1 MGDRER
7 SPNGSDTSRRSFVKG
22 VAVTVGGIALTSK
35 TANVFASTTTA
46 AARMTPAPNWADQIG
61 LELFTVRDVTSKD
74 YVGTLEKI
82 AAIGYK
88 EIEPAG
94 GYNNMPPK
102 QYRAMLDRLG
112 LKMPSTHSG
121 ITAGSPVDM
130 EQQLAGFQIMGVEY
144 SEFTA
149 PRPAGGGRANGR
161 GRPPAAPQT
170 PATERKNREQFVK
183 AMAQPRTVD
192 DVKQEAARYNS
203 YGKIAKKFGIKVLI
217 HNHTVEFI
225 PCTGSTEVPYDILLK
240 ETDPEL
246 VVFQLD
252 IGWATVAGQNPIT
265 LFQQHPGR
273 FPLWHVKDVDCLKS
287 LPPVS
292 EQGARM
298 VEARLVP
305 VGNGEIDYAEIFKYA
320 SVAGLK
326 HFAVEQDSAAEW
338 GDSIAAARVSFQQ
351 LRAMLPSSA

>member
-1 MGDRER
+1 MGEQER
-7 SPNGSDTSRRSFVKG
+7 KPNGSDTTRRSFMKG
-22 VAVTVGGIALTSK
+22 VAVVVGGIAVTNR
-35 TANVFASTTTA
+35 AADVFASTATA
-46 AARMTPAPNWADQIG
+46 ASRLTPAPSWADQIG
-61 LELFTVRDVTSKD
+61 LELFTVRDVTPKD

-94 GYNNMPPK
+94 GYDNMSPK
-102 QYRAMLDRLG
+102 QFRALLDRLG

-121 ITAGSPVDM
+121 VTAGPPADM
-130 EQQLAGFQIMGVEY
+130 ERQLAGFQIMGVEY
-144 SEFTA
+144 SEFSE
-149 PRPAGGGRANGR
+149 PRPAGGGRGNAR
-161 GRPPAAPQT
+161 GRAPTAPPT
-170 PATERKNREQFVK
+170 PATERKNREQFVT
-183 AMAQPRTVD
+183 AMARPRTVD
-192 DVKQEAARYNS
+192 DVRQEAARYNS
-203 YGKIAKKFGIKVLI
+203 YGRIAQKFGIKVLI

-240 ETDPEL
+240 ETDPDL

-252 IGWATVAGQNPIT
+252 IGWATVAGQSAIA

-273 FPLWHVKDVDCLKS
+273 FPLWHVKDVDCLKC

-292 EQGARM
+292 EKGARM

-305 VGNGEIDYAEIFKYA
+305 VGNGEIEYGEIFKYA
-320 SVAGLK
+320 NVAGLK

-338 GDSIAAARVSFQQ
+338 GDSIAAARVSYQQ
-351 LRAMLPSSA
+351 LRAMLTASA

>member
-1 MGDRER
+1 MPDNEV
-7 SPNGSDTSRRSFVKG
+7 SPNGDTTRRMFVNG
-22 VAVTVGGIALTSK
+22 VAAAVGGLALTSK
-35 TANVFASTTTA
+35 ATDAFASAAAA
-46 AARMTPAPNWADQIG
+46 AARVTPAPNWADQIG
-61 LELFTVRDVTSKD
+61 LELFTVRDATPKD
-74 YVGTLEKI
+74 YVGTIEKI

-94 GYNNMPPK
+94 GYNNMSPK
-102 QYRAMLDRLG
+102 EFRAMLDGFG

-121 ITAGSPVDM
+121 ILAGPAAEM
-130 EQQLAGFQIMGVEY
+130 ERQLAGFQLMGIEY
-144 SEFTA
+144 TEFSA
-149 PRPAGGGRANGR
+149 PRPAGGGPAGR
-161 GRPPAAPQT
+161 GRGGPPAGPQT

-203 YGKIAKKFGIKVLI
+203 YGKVAQKFGIKVLI

-225 PCTGSTEVPYDILLK
+225 PCTGSEEVPYSILLK

-246 VVFQLD
+246 VAFQLD
-252 IGWATVAGQNPIT
+252 IGWAMVAGQNPVA

-273 FPLWHVKDVDCLKS
+273 FPLWHVKDVDCLKC

-292 EQGARM
+292 DQGARM
-298 VEARLVP
+298 IEARLVP
-305 VGNGEIDYAEIFKYA
+305 VGNGEIDYAEIFKSA
-320 SVAGLK
+320 NVAGLK

-338 GDSIAAARVSFQQ
+338 GDSIAAARVSYRQ
-351 LRAMLPSSA
+351 LRSMLSASV